1 MLKILVLLKSCMYVL
16 SFYFH
21 FLLPQMSLK
30 AHSSIPSSTSFL
42 SESPPKIG
50 IEMTEATKMTTRNQ
64 TMID

>member
-16 SFYFH
+16 SFNIH
-21 FLLPQMSLK
+21 FLPQMSLK

-42 SESPPKIG
+42 SDSPPKIG

-64 TMID
+64 TMMD